1 MRPLIAFA
9 ALAIATLTASVAEAG
24 WTYGF
29 GEVTSN
35 SATNVAIGESQL
47 SMEVIR
53 LRRSDRVRIKFRN
66 TGLDASSI
74 TDVYFDDR
82 NSVFS
87 SIRRIH
93 NSDGVSFSQGA
104 APGNLPGANNLL
116 DPFQTTLGLNA
127 DSDPPVQINGVNP
140 GEVLGITLNLAS
152 GKTFWDVISGI
163 NNEILRV
170 GLHVQGFANGGS
182 ESFVNVNPTNPDGP
196 PIVPE
201 PTGLALAGIAL
212 GGVLISRRRSKKR
225 DTETD
230 QPE

>member
-1 MRPLIAFA
+1 MSRLT
-9 ALAIATLTASVAEAG
+9 ALATFVALALSASAASAG

-66 TGLDASSI
+66 TGPEASSI
-74 TDVYFDDR
+74 TDVYFDDS

-104 APGNLPGANNLL
+104 SPKNLPGANNLL

-163 NNEILRV
+163 NNAVLRV

-182 ESFVNVNPTNPDGP
+182 ESFVNVTPKNPDGP

-201 PTGLALAGIAL
+201 PTGLALAGLAI
-212 GGVLISRRRSKKR
+212 GGLLVKRRRRNS
-225 DTETD
+225 DSDAVE
-230 QPE
+230 E

>member
-1 MRPLIAFA
+1 MSRLTTLAAFI
-9 ALAIATLTASVAEAG
+9 ALALSTSAADAG
-24 WTYGF
+24 WMFGF

-35 SATNVAIGESQL
+35 SAANVAIGESQL
-47 SMEVIR
+47 SMEVIQ
-53 LRRSDRVRIKFRN
+53 LRQSDRVRIKFRN
-66 TGLDASSI
+66 TGPEASSI

-87 SIRRIH
+87 GIRSIH
-93 NSDGVSFSQGA
+93 NGTGVSFSEGA
-104 APGNLPGANNLL
+104 TPGNLPGANNLL
-116 DPFQTTLGLNA
+116 DPFQTSLGLNA

-163 NNEILRV
+163 NNAVLRV

-182 ESFVNVNPTNPDGP
+182 ESFVNVTPDNPTGP

-201 PTGLALAGIAL
+201 PTGLALASLAL
-212 GGVLISRRRSKKR
+212 GGLLIKRRCKPDNESV
-225 DTETD
+225 EA
-230 QPE
+230 

>member
-1 MRPLIAFA
+1 MSRLT
-9 ALAIATLTASVAEAG
+9 ALAAFIVLALSTSAADAG
-24 WTYGF
+24 WVFGF

-47 SMEVIR
+47 SMEVIE
-53 LRRSDRVRIKFRN
+53 LRRSDRVRIKFYN
-66 TGLDASSI
+66 VGPDASSI

-87 SIRRIH
+87 DIRSIQ
-93 NSDGVSFSQGA
+93 NGTGVSFSEGA
-104 APGNLPGANNLL
+104 TPKNLPGANNLL
-116 DPFQTTLGLNA
+116 DPFQTSLGLNA

-163 NNEILRV
+163 NNAVLRV
-170 GLHVQGFANGGS
+170 GIHVQGFANGGS
-182 ESFVNVNPTNPDGP
+182 ESFVNVTPDNPTGP

-201 PTGLALAGIAL
+201 PTSLALAGLAI
-212 GGVLISRRRSKKR
+212 GGLLIKRRRKPVN
-225 DTETD
+225 EAVNV
-230 QPE
+230 

>member
-1 MRPLIAFA
+1 MSRLTTLAAFV
-9 ALAIATLTASVAEAG
+9 ALTVATSTADAG
-24 WTYGF
+24 WTFGF

-35 SATNVAIGESQL
+35 SAANVAIGESQL
-47 SMEVIR
+47 SMEVIQ
-53 LRRSDRVRIKFRN
+53 LRRSDRVRVKFRN
-66 TGLDASSI
+66 TGPEASSI

-93 NSDGVSFSQGA
+93 NSDGVSFSEGA

-116 DPFQTTLGLNA
+116 DPFQTSLGLNA

-163 NNEILRV
+163 NNSVLRV

-182 ESFVNVNPTNPDGP
+182 ESFVNVNPDNPTGP

-201 PTGLALAGIAL
+201 PTGLALAGLAL
-212 GGVLISRRRSKKR
+212 GGLFIKRRRRNS
-225 DTETD
+225 DSESVED
-230 QPE
+230 

>member
-1 MRPLIAFA
+1 MSRLTTLAAFVALAFA
-9 ALAIATLTASVAEAG
+9 TSTADAG
-24 WTYGF
+24 WKYGF

-53 LRRSDRVRIKFRN
+53 LRRRDRVRIKLHN
-66 TGLDASSI
+66 VGPDASSI

-87 SIRRIH
+87 GIRKIH
-93 NSDGVSFSQGA
+93 DTTGVSFSQGA
-104 APGNLPGANNLL
+104 APRNLPGANNLL
-116 DPFQTTLGLNA
+116 DPFQTTMGLNA

-140 GEVLGITLNLAS
+140 GEVLKLTMNLAS

-163 NNEILRV
+163 NNSVLRV

-182 ESFVNVNPTNPDGP
+182 ESFVNVNPDNPTGP

-201 PTGLALAGIAL
+201 PTGLALASLAL
-212 GGVLISRRRSKKR
+212 GGLLIKRRGRNS
-225 DTETD
+225 DSESGED
-230 QPE
+230 

>member
-1 MRPLIAFA
+1 MSRLTALA
-9 ALAIATLTASVAEAG
+9 ALVTVALSTSSASAG

-35 SATNVAIGESQL
+35 SAANVAIGESQL
-47 SMEVIR
+47 SMEVVQ
-53 LRRSDRVRIKFRN
+53 LRRSDRVRVFFRN
-66 TGLDASSI
+66 AGPEASSI

-87 SIRRIH
+87 GIHRIH
-93 NSDGVSFSQGA
+93 NGTGVSFSQGA
-104 APGNLPGANNLL
+104 TPGNLPGANNLL

-140 GEVLGITLNLAS
+140 GEVLGITLSLAS

-163 NNEILRV
+163 NNAVLRV

-182 ESFVNVNPTNPDGP
+182 ESFVNVNPKNPDGP

-201 PTGLALAGIAL
+201 PTGLALAGLAI
-212 GGVLISRRRSKKR
+212 GGLLIKRRRKDS
-225 DTETD
+225 DETASN
-230 QPE
+230 